1 MAKYVVFFNYTQET
15 WSKMITNPGDR
26 LAAVRASAQSVGGDV
41 EAMYF
46 MFGKHDG
53 FVVVDAPDAASAAGI
68 SIAVSSTGAVRDLE
82 THELIAPDDL
92 PTVLERAA
100 TAQGTY
106 RPPGT

>member
-15 WSKMITNPGDR
+15 WGKMITNPSDR
-26 LAAVRASAQSVGGDV
+26 VAAVRECAQSVGGDV
-41 EAMYF
+41 EAMYY

-92 PTVLERAA
+92 PTVLGRAA
-100 TAQGTY
+100 TAQGAF